1 MMSTRRRK
9 RRRVLMHS
17 KTELRRGT
25 PLKGPP
31 KRSSRRKASI
41 YEIYPAIPDGLDEIL
56 FDVSNE
62 SLFSDRKKPS

>member
-1 MMSTRRRK
+1 MGSTRRRK
-9 RRRVLMHS
+9 RRRALMHS

-31 KRSSRRKASI
+31 KSSSRRKASI
-41 YEIYPAIPDGLDEIL
+41 CEIYPAIPDGLDEIL